1 MTTGKLRWNKQYP
14 INASASLY
22 LILIKKNL
30 IQFFYCIIYS
40 IYFYNIYI
48 YIYYVSKKD
57 NKIKS
62 NYIYLIIYI
71 IDMWDKTTLELTP
84 NKTS

>member
-71 IDMWDKTTLELTP
+71 IDM
-84 NKTS
+84 

>member
-48 YIYYVSKKD
+48 MYLKKTTKL
-57 NKIKS
+57 NQIIFIKS

-71 IDMWDKTTLELTP
+71 IDM
-84 NKTS
+84 